1 MVVYRIYD
9 KQKKEYIKIGKRTN
23 DLYVNK
29 PAVVATL
36 IRYYNLVDYTDRF
49 ELVEYDLVKRKK
61 DN

>member
-9 KQKKEYIKIGKRTN
+9 KQKKEYVKIGKRTN